1 MYRIELASG
10 EETVFRTIE
19 ELATAIRNG
28 VVNTRARIYHNA
40 SQKWLPI
47 EFHPHY
53 KKALEIPAAPAHP
66 ADSGPLRAPDFRSSG
81 PQPALAPAQAA
92 PVQHQPTPV
101 QPQATP
107 VQHQPTP
114 VQHHPTPAQHQ
125 PSPVQHHPTPVQHY
139 PTPVQHQPTPVQHQ
153 PMPVQH
159 QTAAVQHQ
167 AAPVRLHRFPPEP
180 SRAPAP
186 HHPAPVQHHRA
197 TEQPHSAPVPIPP
210 PVPSPVLQLIR
221 PRFTP
226 PSTQPSFGAATAA
239 LALEEPPSPEP
250 VVDEPPPSIAKPSG
264 SWIRGPIKLGV
275 IGVIAIVCTRVVVS
289 AAAPG
294 SETRPLAET
303 APRPAPASRK
313 PVSESAVSAEQQP
326 GVVLTAGPAF
336 SPAIV
341 TSAQAAKAPAPAPA
355 PAPASRPAP
364 AAASTDSIAAVD
376 AVPTTVDLALPD
388 VPRTDSLVSAPT
400 RSDSGAIR
408 RILRAVTSSKPAP
421 INAAQ

>member
-101 QPQATP
+101 Q
-107 VQHQPTP
+107 HQPTP
-114 VQHHPTPAQHQ
+114 VQHYPTPAQHH
-125 PSPVQHHPTPVQHY
+125 PSPVEHHPTPVQHHPTPVQHH
-139 PTPVQHQPTPVQHQ
+139 PTLIQHL
-153 PMPVQH
+153 
-159 QTAAVQHQ
+159 
-167 AAPVRLHRFPPEP
+167 AAPVHPHRVPAEP
-180 SRAPAP
+180 YRAPAP

-197 TEQPHSAPVPIPP
+197 MEQPHSAPVPIPP
-210 PVPSPVLQLIR
+210 PVPSPVLQLTR

-239 LALEEPPSPEP
+239 LALEEPPMPEP

-313 PVSESAVSAEQQP
+313 PVSESAVSAEQPP

-364 AAASTDSIAAVD
+364 AAASTDSIASVD

-388 VPRTDSLVSAPT
+388 VPRTDSLSAPT

-421 INAAQ
+421 INAPQ